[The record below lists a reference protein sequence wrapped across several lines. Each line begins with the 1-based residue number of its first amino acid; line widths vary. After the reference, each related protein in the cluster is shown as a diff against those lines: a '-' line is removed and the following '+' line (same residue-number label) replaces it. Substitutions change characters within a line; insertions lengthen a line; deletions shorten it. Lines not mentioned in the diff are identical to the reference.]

1 MKKFLF
7 IFISACLLVGMPSCK
22 RAMKN
27 ALNQINN
34 TAGVDGSKDI
44 SDIKT
49 LNEVKETL
57 LSKCDNKAMAVYEV
71 YLHEDEE
78 CTGKGQMYT
87 VSLINADKTQG
98 YAQIFFFNGEV
109 GELSE
114 SSLLSDVTPLDLN
127 ALDMN
132 LIAKGIEDAKSQI
145 PEGYTFKTVRNISIN
160 DGVSQLT
167 MALTKDGEETITN
180 AGQTSEVYYDMKFDI
195 DNATGKATDKN

>member
-7 IFISACLLVGMPSCK
+7 IFISACLLVGMSSCK

-27 ALNQINN
+27 ALTQITN

>member
-7 IFISACLLVGMPSCK
+7 ILISACLLVGMPSCK

-27 ALNQINN
+27 ALNQITN

-98 YAQIFFFNGEV
+98 YSQTFFFNGEV
-109 GELSE
+109 GELSD

-160 DGVSQLT
+160 DGVSQIT

-180 AGQTSEVYYDMKFDI
+180 AGQTSEVYYDAKFDI

>member
-7 IFISACLLVGMPSCK
+7 IFISACLLVGMSSCK

-57 LSKCDNKAMAVYEV
+57 LSKCDNKSMAVYEV

-87 VSLINADKTQG
+87 VSLVNADKTQG
-98 YAQIFFFNGEV
+98 YAQTFFFNGEV
-109 GELSE
+109 GELSD
-114 SSLLSDVTPLDLN
+114 SRLLSDVTPLDLN

-160 DGVSQLT
+160 DGVSQIT

>member
-1 MKKFLF
+1 MKKIFF
-7 IFISACLLVGMPSCK
+7 IFISACLLVGMSSCK

-27 ALNQINN
+27 ALTQITN

-98 YAQIFFFNGEV
+98 YSQTFFFNGEV
-109 GELSE
+109 GELSD

-160 DGVSQLT
+160 DGVSQIT

-180 AGQTSEVYYDMKFDI
+180 AGQTSEVYYDAKFDI